1 MEIIL
6 TLVIAIP
13 LLGVLGILL
22 VRNSDEL
29 VKWVAL
35 FTASASFV
43 LSLPL
48 LFNMDPGTINYII
61 ESEPLI
67 SGYDVKFLMGLDGLS
82 MMLFMLTTFIGPIV
96 ILSAWRTITEH
107 VAAFYSLILIF
118 LTGSLGVFAAMDL
131 FIFYIFFELT
141 VFPVYFLIG
150 IWGGAN
156 RLHATI
162 KFFLY
167 TLVGWLIMLIALIFV
182 GYAAGDLA
190 GEGIRFTTDWRI
202 LSDPNF
208 QLGLVEQTYL
218 FLAFAL
224 ALFIKVPIFPFH
236 TWLPH
241 AHTEAPTA
249 GSVLLAA
256 ITLKMGTYGIVRFML
271 PMFPNAVI
279 EFAPYVAVLAVIGII
294 YGALVAMVQKD
305 VKKLVAYS
313 SVSHMGFVML
323 GIFTFNSIG
332 MQGALLQMVNHGLAT
347 GALFLIV
354 GMIYERR
361 HSRMIAD
368 FGGVAKVMPV
378 FAVMFMIATLA
389 SIGLPGLN
397 GFVGEFLILMGTFN
411 SDVLTNIWFT
421 ILATSGVILA
431 AAYMLWMY
439 RRVMF
444 GQLDKE
450 ENKKLTD
457 INAREIGLLLP
468 LMLFMVWI
476 GIRPG
481 DFMQFSE
488 QAVDKLLDQTHEK
501 ASVIQSNSDPEE
513 LPSWAGWVYD
523 RDLTS
528 VVAAEIK
535 NQED

>member
-1 MEIIL
+1 MELLL
-6 TLVIAIP
+6 TLVIGIP
-13 LLGVLGILL
+13 LLGVLAILL
-22 VRNSDEL
+22 AKHDEL
-29 VKWVAL
+29 IRWVAL
-35 FTASASFV
+35 ITTSISFI

-48 LFNMDPGTINYII
+48 LFNFDFGVINYIV

-67 SGYDVKFLMGLDGLS
+67 SGYDVKFLIGLDGLS

-96 ILSAWRTITEH
+96 VMASWRSITEH

-150 IWGGAN
+150 VWGGAN

-167 TLVGWLIMLIALIFV
+167 TLVGWLIMLVALIYV
-182 GYAAGDLA
+182 GYSAGQLVD
-190 GEGIRFTTDWRI
+190 GVTFTTDWRI
-202 LSDPNF
+202 LSDPAF
-208 QLGLVEQTYL
+208 QIGLVEQTYL

-224 ALFIKVPIFPFH
+224 ALFIKVPLFPFH

-271 PMFPNAVI
+271 PLMPNATM
-279 EFAPYVAVLAVIGII
+279 EFAPYVAVLALIGII

-323 GIFTFNSIG
+323 GIFAFNTIG

-354 GMIYERR
+354 GMIYDRR
-361 HSRMIAD
+361 HTRMIAD
-368 FGGVAKVMPV
+368 FGGIATVMPV
-378 FAVMFMIATLA
+378 FAVMFMIATLS
-389 SIGLPGLN
+389 SIGMPGLN
-397 GFVGEFLILMGTFN
+397 GFVGEFLILLGTFN
-411 SDVLTNIWFT
+411 SEIFDSIWYAV
-421 ILATSGVILA
+421 LATTGVILA
-431 AAYMLWMY
+431 AAYMLWMF

-444 GQLDKE
+444 GKLDKE
-450 ENKKLTD
+450 ENKKLSD
-457 INAREIGLLLP
+457 INSREIGLLLP
-468 LMLFMVWI
+468 MMLFMVWI
-476 GIRPG
+476 GIRPA
-481 DFMQFSE
+481 DFTQFSE
-488 QAVDKLLDQTHEK
+488 PAVDKLLEETIHK
-501 ASVIQSNSDPEE
+501 ATVIAAHTEPDEVPGWATRLYDLDDLSGE
-513 LPSWAGWVYD
+513 LK
-523 RDLTS
+523 
-528 VVAAEIK
+528 AEIK
-535 NQED
+535 NTEE

>member
-1 MEIIL
+1 MELLLSLIIG
-6 TLVIAIP
+6 IP
-13 LLGVLGILL
+13 LLGVLAILL
-22 VRNSDEL
+22 AKNDEL
-29 VKWVAL
+29 VRWVAL
-35 FTASASFV
+35 ITTSASFI

-48 LFNMDPGTINYII
+48 LFNFEYGVINYII

-67 SGYDVKFLMGLDGLS
+67 SGYDVKFLIGLDGLS
-82 MMLFMLTTFIGPIV
+82 MMLFMLTTFISPIV
-96 ILSAWRTITEH
+96 VLASWRSITEH

-167 TLVGWLIMLIALIFV
+167 TLVGWLIMLVALIYV
-182 GYAAGDLA
+182 GYSAGQLVD
-190 GEGIRFTTDWRI
+190 GIVFTTDWRI
-202 LSDPNF
+202 LSDPAF
-208 QLGLVEQTYL
+208 QIGLVEQTYL
-218 FLAFAL
+218 FIAFAL
-224 ALFIKVPIFPFH
+224 ALFIKVPLFPFH

-271 PMFPNAVI
+271 PLMPNATM
-279 EFAPYVAVLAVIGII
+279 EFAPYVGTLALIGII

-323 GIFTFNSIG
+323 GIFAFNSIG
-332 MQGALLQMVNHGLAT
+332 LQGALLQMVNHGLAT

-361 HSRMIAD
+361 KTRMISD
-368 FGGVAKVMPV
+368 FGGVAAVMPV
-378 FAVMFMIATLA
+378 FTVMFMIATLS
-389 SIGLPGLN
+389 SIGMPGLN
-397 GFVGEFLILMGTFN
+397 GFVGEFLILLGTFN
-411 SDVLTNIWFT
+411 SEVLGTIWFAV
-421 ILATSGVILA
+421 LATTGVILA
-431 AAYMLWMY
+431 AAYMLWMF

-444 GQLDKE
+444 GKLDKE
-450 ENKKLTD
+450 ENKQLKD
-457 INAREIGLLLP
+457 INAREIGLLIP
-468 LMLFMVWI
+468 LMIFMVWI
-476 GIRPG
+476 GIRPT
-481 DFMQFSE
+481 DFTQFSE
-488 QAVDKLLDQTHEK
+488 ESVDQLLEETMTK
-501 ASVIQSNSDPEE
+501 ASIISAQADTDE
-513 LPSWAGWVYD
+513 LPNWANWLYD
-523 RDLTS
+523 
-528 VVAAEIK
+528 AEDITEEFRAEK
-535 NQED
+535 TDRGE